1 MGTTTPAA
9 RSAVGALP
17 QAAPTLLFPIP
28 GPAPRGVWGRETPRK
43 VCYQRGWWAFSKPVQ
58 LLKLME
64 AALLLLSFSL
74 PLQVLVVLA
83 KLRPRLLVRIARVL
97 LPVCI
102 IVTNVLRR
110 ILGGCGIPGQRRP
123 PLTEILMIIA
133 RTILMRITSFET
145 AVF

>member
-1 MGTTTPAA
+1 
-9 RSAVGALP
+9 
-17 QAAPTLLFPIP
+17 
-28 GPAPRGVWGRETPRK
+28 
-43 VCYQRGWWAFSKPVQ
+43 
-58 LLKLME
+58 ME

-83 KLRPRLLVRIARVL
+83 QLRPRLLVRIARVL
-97 LPVCI
+97 LPVWI

-123 PLTEILMIIA
+123 SLTEILMIIA
-133 RTILMRITSFET
+133 RTILMRIISFET